1 MNGIQLINVSF
12 SFPKGRRRIQVLE
25 KFSLDVAEG
34 DVIALLG
41 QSGCGKS
48 TVLSLVAGLRVPD
61 QGTVEVL
68 GVRLAQLDVKARAEF
83 RLTRVAQ
90 IYQDFELLPM
100 LTAQENVALLLRLK
114 GEDRSS
120 SRERAKAALEDV
132 GMGHRLQH
140 LPGELSGGERQ
151 RVSIARAV
159 VASPSLLLADEPTG
173 SLDADLR
180 DEILDLML
188 GRLAGT
194 TTVLVTHDPAVAE
207 RANRI
212 VRMDRSGLTG

>member
-1 MNGIQLINVSF
+1 MNGIRLINVSL
-12 SFPKGRRRIQVLE
+12 SFPKGRRRIQVFE

-34 DVIALLG
+34 EVIALLG

-48 TVLSLVAGLRVPD
+48 TVLSLLAGLRVPD
-61 QGTVEVL
+61 AGMVEVF
-68 GVRLAQLDVKARAEF
+68 GVQVARLDVKARAQF
-83 RLTRVAQ
+83 RLARVAQ

-100 LTAQENVALLLRLK
+100 LTAHENVALLLRLK
-114 GEDRSS
+114 GEDRLS
-120 SRERAKAALEDV
+120 SRDRAKAELEDV

-188 GRLAGT
+188 GRLSGT

-212 VRMDRSGLTG
+212 VRMDRSGVTE

>member
-1 MNGIQLINVSF
+1 MNGLRLLNVSL
-12 SFPKGRRRIQVLE
+12 SFPKGRRRIQVLQE
-25 KFSLDVAEG
+25 FSLDVAEG
-34 DVIALLG
+34 EVIALLG
-41 QSGCGKS
+41 PSGCGKS

-61 QGTVEVL
+61 EGTVEVL

-114 GEDRSS
+114 GEDRSR

-188 GRLAGT
+188 GRLSGT

-207 RANRI
+207 RASRI
-212 VRMDRSGLTG
+212 VRMDRSGVTG